1 MILYSLRYF
10 SPGDITLFKKIE
22 SNINNISYE
31 NENQKQS
38 YEIEEKESQ
47 NNSIF
52 EIFMNDSNKEK
63 NSLIFNIEKKLKKED
78 IKKIQIKREYMV
90 NIKEII

>member
-1 MILYSLRYF
+1 
-10 SPGDITLFKKIE
+10 
-22 SNINNISYE
+22 
-31 NENQKQS
+31 
-38 YEIEEKESQ
+38 
-47 NNSIF
+47 
-52 EIFMNDSNKEK
+52 MNDSNKEK